1 MSAIL
6 SIALPVFAVI
16 AAGMIGGRLAI
27 LSKEDVGALNRFVF
41 NFAMPAALFGLT
53 ARSDPL
59 NAAQLKFAASYAVA
73 SIIVIFGAYFLA
85 QRLFNLGKQDAG
97 AHAFASILGNA
108 VFLGLPIALKVP
120 GWAESFV
127 VLMLVEGIIIIA
139 IGAALMSPRGESGPI
154 AFLARPFRNP
164 LVAAMLAGL
173 VFSLVSHP
181 LGVSLPGPVDSFFEI
196 LGVAAGPTA
205 LFSLG
210 LFLATNPPP
219 EIGAVGGKVAAIT
232 FMKMVVLPVLTLGG
246 LYFLGISDPLLIG
259 PAALFTLVPTGVG
272 AFVMANQYG
281 HYATESAAA
290 IAVTTALS
298 VITIS
303 GVLAI
308 LA

>member
-1 MSAIL
+1 ML
-6 SIALPVFAVI
+6 
-16 AAGMIGGRLAI
+16 GGRLAI

-53 ARSDPL
+53 ARADPL
-59 NAAQLKFAASYAVA
+59 SAAQLKFAASYATA
-73 SIIVIFGAYFLA
+73 SIIVIFGAYFIA
-85 QRLFNLGKQDAG
+85 QRFFDLGKQAAG
-97 AHAFASILGNA
+97 AHAFASVLGNA

-120 GWAESFV
+120 GWAENFV

-139 IGAALMSPRGESGPI
+139 IGAALMSPRGEGGPI
-154 AFLARPFRNP
+154 AFLKRPFQNP

-173 VFSLVSHP
+173 VFSLIAHP
-181 LGVSLPGPVDSFFEI
+181 LDLVLPGPIANFFEI

-219 EIGAVGGKVAAIT
+219 DISAVSGKVAAIT
-232 FMKMVVLPVLTLGG
+232 VMKMFVLPVLTLGG
-246 LYFLGISDPLLIG
+246 LYLLGISDPMLIG

-281 HYATESAAA
+281 HYVTESAAA

-298 VITIS
+298 VLTVS
-303 GVLAI
+303 GVLAL